1 VDIDV
6 TPGAA
11 DQVKKWANGTRT
23 TPTFDIE
30 GTILVGFDEKKVEN
44 TIKEKITK

>member
-1 VDIDV
+1 M

-30 GTILVGFDEKKVEN
+30 GTILMNFDEKKVEEA
-44 TIKEKITK
+44 IKEKLRK

>member
-11 DQVKKWANGTRT
+11 DQVKKWANGFRT

-30 GTILVGFDEKKVEN
+30 GTILVNFDEKEVEKA
-44 TIKEKITK
+44 IKEKLHK